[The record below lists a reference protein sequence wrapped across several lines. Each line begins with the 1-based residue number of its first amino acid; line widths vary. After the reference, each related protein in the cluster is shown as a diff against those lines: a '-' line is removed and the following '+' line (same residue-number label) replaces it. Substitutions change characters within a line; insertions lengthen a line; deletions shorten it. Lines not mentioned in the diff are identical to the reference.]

1 MHVCSSTLIVSNSL
15 WPYGLYSARLHCPCD
30 TLGKNTGVGCR
41 ALIQGNFPDPAYSLT
56 IEPSEMLDVEI
67 EYAKLLD
74 NHDSVGMQLEPDI
87 LECEVNWVLGSITTN

>member
-1 MHVCSSTLIVSNSL
+1 M
-15 WPYGLYSARLHCPCD
+15 
-30 TLGKNTGVGCR
+30 GCR